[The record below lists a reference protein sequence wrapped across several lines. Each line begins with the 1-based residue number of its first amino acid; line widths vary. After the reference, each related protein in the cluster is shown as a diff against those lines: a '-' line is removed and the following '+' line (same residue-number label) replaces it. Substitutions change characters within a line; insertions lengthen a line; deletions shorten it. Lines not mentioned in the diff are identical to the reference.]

1 MRVTILLIVG
11 LLGSLPGGLDAQ
23 DMAPYTFKPRQA
35 RPQQAPPP
43 PPPPGMDSAAAESAM
58 AEAER
63 ALKNAQ
69 STVTDAREAYE
80 VTNSQSAAAR
90 TRLGELETQMNIRK
104 PGDPAVK
111 LLEAERQR
119 YKELLDRTQT
129 AEQRLTEAIRSA
141 EELKQAA
148 DDLKRQVDA
157 AAARAREASAR
168 AETLAEAE
176 QRLAAATARLDERL
190 LTQCNRFFLFAPPQ
204 ADRVEAAATVGL
216 DAIWDAREAVAGAK
230 EERDGA
236 RTLAEREGG
245 AGDARMAGAPESEA
259 RPCTGVDSNQQ
270 SSCRFA
276 WLLEACSKRLDE
288 ASAATA
294 RQDSTTVAHADLVS
308 QYLSYI
314 RLRKWAKAA
323 GMMEKPTL
331 AQTTLPQ
338 QVSTRATF
346 DALSARMPDRLK
358 KHNLM
363 QLFSAVLVS
372 GPMFGDTGEVA
383 SDMNGKSADFGGMAT
398 ILWQSAH
405 FGSEDGWG
413 KWDFTMGGRF
423 GLQPVLLMVKED
435 TEAGDEAEEGEV
447 QDGDVEEGGDE
458 PAPEPEHQQALG
470 YTMGIGVN
478 RRIGDYSELSVST
491 KIGGSYLL
499 AGPLLVDRGVSDSYV
514 AVAADNGTG
523 RTAWMW
529 EAGVDFNMFNAPVT
543 LLHIAKDLLSP
554 QLSAG
559 LAIRRDSR
567 FKKDGDLLAFD
578 NPEWR
583 LVYRFMLDAVTVADR
598 RQVGEDPKSF
608 TFGFGVE
615 YERALKGSST
625 IPSGT
630 RFIIRGNVNL
640 FKALKGGEAGTAEEP
655 QTGEGEGQ

>member
-1 MRVTILLIVG
+1 
-11 LLGSLPGGLDAQ
+11 
-23 DMAPYTFKPRQA
+23 
-35 RPQQAPPP
+35 
-43 PPPPGMDSAAAESAM
+43 
-58 AEAER
+58 
-63 ALKNAQ
+63 
-69 STVTDAREAYE
+69 
-80 VTNSQSAAAR
+80 
-90 TRLGELETQMNIRK
+90 
-104 PGDPAVK
+104 
-111 LLEAERQR
+111 
-119 YKELLDRTQT
+119 
-129 AEQRLTEAIRSA
+129 
-141 EELKQAA
+141 
-148 DDLKRQVDA
+148 
-157 AAARAREASAR
+157 
-168 AETLAEAE
+168 
-176 QRLAAATARLDERL
+176 
-190 LTQCNRFFLFAPPQ
+190 
-204 ADRVEAAATVGL
+204 
-216 DAIWDAREAVAGAK
+216 
-230 EERDGA
+230 
-236 RTLAEREGG
+236 
-245 AGDARMAGAPESEA
+245 
-259 RPCTGVDSNQQ
+259 
-270 SSCRFA
+270 
-276 WLLEACSKRLDE
+276 
-288 ASAATA
+288 
-294 RQDSTTVAHADLVS
+294 
-308 QYLSYI
+308 
-314 RLRKWAKAA
+314 
-323 GMMEKPTL
+323 
-331 AQTTLPQ
+331 
-338 QVSTRATF
+338 
-346 DALSARMPDRLK
+346 MPDRLK

-383 SDMNGKSADFGGMAT
+383 SDVNGKSADFGGMAT

-435 TEAGDEAEEGEV
+435 GEAEDDAGD
-447 QDGDVEEGGDE
+447 GDTEEGGGEE

-478 RRIGDYSELSVST
+478 RRIGDYSELSAST

-499 AGPLLVDRGVSDSYV
+499 AGPLLVDRGISDSYV
-514 AVAADNGTG
+514 AIAADNGTG

-615 YERALKGSST
+615 YERALTGSST

-640 FKALKGGEAGTAEEP
+640 FKALKGGDAGAAEEP
-655 QTGEGEGQ
+655 QTGEGEDQ